1 MSTEPLRILE
11 LRSVRGIGG
20 GPEKTILFGAVRM
33 NPARHAVTVCYVRDQ
48 RDRIFRIDQRAR
60 ALGVDYTE
68 IHERHSIDPAVWPR
82 LRRLVRE
89 RRIEIVHA
97 HDYKTDLLAFALAR
111 VEGIIPVATA
121 HGWSGDSWRERRV
134 YYPADR
140 RVLAAYPRVI
150 AVSTTV
156 RDRLIL
162 AGVAASRIVVVPNG
176 IDHQAFRPRPEL
188 REAVR
193 RELGLEPQVVALGA
207 VGRLETEKNFPLL
220 LRAFRKL
227 LTGCREA
234 RLVIAGEGRLRAPL
248 ERMAADLGL
257 ETRCRFVGHV
267 EDVARFHQALDLFVQ
282 SSDTE
287 GTPNAV
293 LEAMACGTPV
303 VATDAGGTSEVAR
316 HGREA
321 LIVPVG
327 DEQAL
332 VAALQTVLVDNGRR
346 EVRAAAAR
354 RRVETELSFSAR
366 LDRLARIYDEL
377 RPVSRAAADRP
388 AVGMVP
394 CA

>member
-20 GPEKTILFGAVRM
+20 GPEKTILHGAVRM

-48 RDRIFRIDQRAR
+48 RDHIFRIDQRAR
-60 ALGVDYTE
+60 ALGVDYAE
-68 IHERHSIDPAVWPR
+68 IHERHSLDPAIWPR

-89 RRIEIVHA
+89 RRIDIVHA
-97 HDYKTDLLAFALAR
+97 HDYKTDLLALAVAR
-111 VEGIIPVATA
+111 VEGVVPLATA
-121 HGWSGDSWRERRV
+121 HGWAGQSWKERRV
-134 YYPADR
+134 YFPADR
-140 RVLAAYPRVI
+140 RLLAAYPRVI
-150 AVSTTV
+150 AVSTPV
-156 RDRLIL
+156 RDQLIR

-176 IDHQAFRPRPEL
+176 IDHEAFGPRPHL
-188 REAVR
+188 RAEVR
-193 RELGLEPQVVALGA
+193 RELGLERQAVVLGA

-234 RLVIAGEGRLRAPL
+234 RLLIAGEGSLRAPL

-257 ETRCRFVGHV
+257 EKRCRFMGHV
-267 EDVARFHQALDLFVQ
+267 EDVGRFHQALDLFVQ

-316 HGREA
+316 NGREA

-332 VAALQTVLVDNGRR
+332 VAALQNVLADDARR
-346 EVRAAAAR
+346 AGRAAAAR

-366 LDRLARIYDEL
+366 MDRLAGIYDEL
-377 RPVSRAAADRP
+377 RPTRHAAPERP